1 MPDTKPDS
9 APASTP
15 LTSEERLRAL
25 AGDRKRKAKPGTR
38 PAATVDGSRQP
49 GDLVDVVRERSG
61 RDWGCDQP
69 I

>member
-61 RDWGCDQP
+61 RDWGRDQP